1 MRRLP
6 TPEEMLVPVA
16 VVVEVEAEVEV
27 VEVDAACKGEEPVED
42 HLLLPLVSPHMG
54 KCLVMNSL

>member
-1 MRRLP
+1 M
-6 TPEEMLVPVA
+6 VPVA
-16 VVVEVEAEVEV
+16 VVVEVEAEGEV
-27 VEVDAACKGEEPVED
+27 VEVDAVRKDEEPVED